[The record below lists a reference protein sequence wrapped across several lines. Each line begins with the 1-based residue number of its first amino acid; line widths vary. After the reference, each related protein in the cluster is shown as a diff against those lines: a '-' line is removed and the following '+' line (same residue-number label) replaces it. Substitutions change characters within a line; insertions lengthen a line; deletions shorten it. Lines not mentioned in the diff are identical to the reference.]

1 MQISAIHI
9 HEPGGPDCMELAS
22 TQIEEP
28 GAGEVRV
35 RHSLIAV
42 NFIDTYHRSGLY
54 PMDARPITPG
64 VEAVGVVEQIGEG
77 VTGLSIGDRVVYLH
91 RPPGSYTSHRN
102 VPDGSIVK
110 LPADVSDEQA
120 SSLMV
125 RGLTAWYLLFRT
137 FVVKPKHSVLI
148 HAAAGGMGQ
157 LLGPWA
163 KELGATV
170 FGTVG
175 SAEKAQTAQS
185 LGYDEV
191 IRYDEV
197 SFSEEVERLT
207 EGRGVDVVYDGV
219 GKATFD
225 ASLDCLKRRGTMV
238 TFGNASGP
246 VPAIEPAVL
255 AQKGSLFLTRPSLFD
270 YVAEESEFRE
280 GCDAVM
286 SVLSRG
292 VVRAPDVT
300 VLPLAEA
307 ARAHEM
313 LENREVIGTLALKP

>member
-1 MQISAIHI
+1 MKTSTIHI
-9 HEPGGPDCMELAS
+9 YEPGGPESMQLESS
-22 TQIEEP
+22 TIAEP
-28 GAGEVRV
+28 GEGEVLV
-35 RHSLIAV
+35 RHSLVAV

-54 PMDARPITPG
+54 PMDVRPITPG
-64 VEAVGVVEQIGEG
+64 VEAVGVVEQIGERVDG
-77 VTGLSIGDRVVYLH
+77 FSVGDRVVYLL

-102 VPDGSIVK
+102 VPTSSIIR
-110 LPADVSDEQA
+110 LPSEISDEQA

-137 FVVKPKHSVLI
+137 FAVQANHTILI

-163 KELGATV
+163 KEIGATV
-170 FGTVG
+170 FGTAG
-175 SAEKAQTAQS
+175 SAEKANAAQS

-191 IRYDEV
+191 IRYDES
-197 SFSEEVERLT
+197 SFADEIHRLT
-207 EGRGVDVVYDGV
+207 AGRGVDVVYDGV
-219 GKATFD
+219 GKATFED
-225 ASLDCLKRRGTMV
+225 SLDCLKPRGMMV

-246 VPAIEPAVL
+246 VPAIEPGVL

-270 YVAEESEFRE
+270 YVAVESEFRA
-280 GCDAVM
+280 GCEAVM
-286 SVLSRG
+286 DVLTRG

-307 ARAHEM
+307 ARAHRM
-313 LENREVIGTLALKP
+313 LENREVVGTLALRP